1 MTKAA
6 KKKPARKRSTK
17 PAVGGAIVAK
27 RAAAYSAIEPQLC
40 DCVRW
45 AELAEVLSL
54 DHDRSHYDMV
64 VRHLAEKMEKLRA
77 AYYEMDGYEL

>member
-1 MTKAA
+1 MTKA

-17 PAVGGAIVAK
+17 PADTTIVEK
-27 RAAAYSAIEPQLC
+27 RAKAYAEMEPQLC

-45 AELAEVLSL
+45 AELAEELSL

-64 VRHLAEKMEKLRA
+64 VRLLAEKMGKLRA
-77 AYYEMDGYEL
+77 AYYAPEGLEL